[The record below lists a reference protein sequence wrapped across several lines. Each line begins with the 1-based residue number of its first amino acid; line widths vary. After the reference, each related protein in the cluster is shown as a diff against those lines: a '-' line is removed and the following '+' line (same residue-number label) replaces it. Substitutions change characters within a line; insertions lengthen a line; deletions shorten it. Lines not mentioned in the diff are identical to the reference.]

1 MKVSVVIPAY
11 NAEQTIIRALDSVVN
26 QSLKPYEIVVV
37 DDGSKD
43 NTYAVV
49 DNYTKAN
56 AGFNFKLIKK
66 ENGGVSSA
74 RNAGLKVVEGDYIAF
89 LDSDDEWYAD
99 KLEVQLACLGAHP
112 EIDFLGSAF
121 QGIYFDKKA
130 EGELIPISLRD
141 LIFKNYF
148 QPSTVI
154 MRRKVLDGV
163 GLFREDQKYAEE
175 GNYFMRVA
183 NKFNCCFL
191 NRKLINYSDGKSGFG
206 TSGLSANLVEMEKG
220 ELRNLAFAR
229 SQKFISPGRYGVAIV
244 FSVIKFVRRVIIV
257 KILR

>member
-11 NAEQTIIRALDSVVN
+11 NAEQTIIRALDSVIN
-26 QSLKPYEIVVV
+26 QSLKPYEIIII
-37 DDGSKD
+37 DDGSRD
-43 NTYAVV
+43 NTYAVI
-49 DNYTKAN
+49 DNYAKEN

-74 RNAGLKVVEGDYIAF
+74 RNEGLKVVQGDFIAF
-89 LDSDDEWYAD
+89 LDSDDEWYTE
-99 KLEVQLACLGAHP
+99 KLEVQMACLSGNP

-121 QGIYFDKKA
+121 QGIYFEKRA
-130 EGELIPISLRD
+130 EGELIPILLRD

-154 MRRKVLDGV
+154 MKRAVLDKV

-183 NKFNCCFL
+183 DKFKCYFL

-206 TSGLSANLVEMEKG
+206 TSGLSANLLEMEKG
-220 ELRNLAFAR
+220 ELRNLSFAR
-229 SQKFISPGRYGVAIV
+229 SQKYIGLVKYGVALV
-244 FSVIKFVRRVIIV
+244 FSILKFVRRVIIV